1 MDALPYRGEQT
12 GHKQIRKEP
21 GHAFQSKSF
30 LSVVG
35 MDTQLLDYEK
45 PFEARDGDP
54 ASISGSIGGVG
65 LFQLSQDG
73 DLSAVVDD
81 SNSFLVGK

>member
-1 MDALPYRGEQT
+1 MG
-12 GHKQIRKEP
+12 
-21 GHAFQSKSF
+21 
-30 LSVVG
+30 
-35 MDTQLLDYEK
+35 TQLLDCEK